1 MIAYQTLNRRLST
14 LLAAAL
20 LVACSGGGQS
30 FDLGDPNAVTEPMA
44 GWSARAC
51 KGEAPLICISGPK
64 GETGLVELLQFPTD
78 HASLQVLAEDFVA
91 SMATDRAA
99 GCGDGYVIEA
109 IPPTDAVVAGEEG
122 VRFGYV
128 GRTTDGALSERN
140 VEHAILRDGQVT
152 LLTAAAYAEGGCPG
166 RDELDSFEPG
176 ALASFD
182 EGLTSLVATLV
193 VP

>member
-1 MIAYQTLNRRLST
+1 MIAHQTLNRRLST
-14 LLAAAL
+14 LLAASMLA
-20 LVACSGGGQS
+20 ACSEGGQS

-44 GWSARAC
+44 GWIARAC
-51 KGEAPLICISGPK
+51 EGEAPLICISGPN
-64 GETGLVELLQFPTD
+64 GETGLVELLQFQTD
-78 HASLQVLAEDFVA
+78 HATVQALAEDFVA

-109 IPPTDAVVAGEEG
+109 IPPTDAVVVEEEG

-128 GRTTDGALSERN
+128 GRTSDGALSERN
-140 VEHAILRDGQVT
+140 VQHAILRDGQVT

-166 RDELDSFEPG
+166 RDELDSFNPN

-182 EGLTSLVATLV
+182 EGLTSLVASLV
-193 VP
+193 LP